1 MFDVLFMPFMIR
13 AYLAG
18 ILVGFLASYF
28 GVFVVQRKMSFL
40 GSGLAHSAFGGVALG
55 LLLNTE
61 PLLIAVPF
69 TIIISLLISLLKE
82 KTSLGT
88 DTAIG
93 VLFSIAMALG
103 IVFLAIKKDFTTDAF
118 AYLFGSIIS
127 VTTTDLYISLGLLIL
142 TIITIFT
149 HWSRWAYA
157 TFDTELASS
166 DRLPVARDNY
176 SLSALIALAVVVSV
190 KLVGIVLIS
199 AFLVLPSASSR
210 LITRTFFSMTVLS
223 IIFGIFSSILGLIL
237 SVALDIPSGATIIL
251 TQALI
256 FFIALAISKSM
267 SVS

>member
-1 MFDVLFMPFMIR
+1 MIDVLFMPFMIR
-13 AYLAG
+13 AYIAG
-18 ILVGFLASYF
+18 VMIGFLASYF

-61 PLLIAVPF
+61 PLIIAVPF

-93 VLFSIAMALG
+93 ILFSIAMALG
-103 IVFLAIKKDFTTDAF
+103 IVFLALKKDFTTDAF

-127 VTTTDLYISLGLLIL
+127 VTATDLYISLSLL
-142 TIITIFT
+142 IITIFT
-149 HWSRWAYA
+149 IFKNWSRWAYA
-157 TFDTELASS
+157 TFDSELAIT
-166 DRLPVARDNY
+166 DRLPVAKDNY
-176 SLSALIALAVVVSV
+176 LLSALIALAVVVSV

-199 AFLVLPSASSR
+199 AYLVLPSASSR
-210 LITRTFFSMTVLS
+210 LISKTFFSMTVLS
-223 IIFGIFSSILGLIL
+223 VIFGIVSSILGLIL
-237 SVALDIPSGATIIL
+237 SVLFDIPSGATIIL

-256 FFIALAISKSM
+256 FFIALIISKH
-267 SVS
+267 